1 IRFRFDEKRFDVDG
15 AYNVRYEIMKKRIDK
30 AVVLGTTERL
40 TQPGKIAIVYSQAA
54 EAAEYRDYIAYLQA
68 QGYLQGEVEKLELE
82 ERQAH
87 PRVHREV
94 RGPRHRRVG
103 DRPPPVGARSLWKC
117 LARAAQLAGL
127 RRRPHAHGQDRHGD
141 PRAARAAPGRARQG
155 DLDALPPLG

>member
-1 IRFRFDEKRFDVDG
+1 MVACGIAVQAERLKPRLTEPLDITSLILVQHAPLAISFRFDEKRFDVDG

-82 ERQAH
+82 ELQGVSGLRAL
-87 PRVHREV
+87 RVAV
-94 RGPRHRRVG
+94 N
-103 DRPPPVGARSLWKC
+103 
-117 LARAAQLAGL
+117 LAREHPPTAGT
-127 RRRPHAHGQDRHGD
+127 AIDV
-141 PRAARAAPGRARQG
+141 AARA
-155 DLDALPPLG
+155 DLPALR